1 MNASAPPSPKAAL
14 SLSKRSQ
21 AVSAVTAPMGDPNL
35 HTHSDPAARL
45 QVVPDQLT
53 GLETVPLDAV
63 TPVRVEVLA
72 REGDPMRNQGSEPS
86 PTLEAL
92 RRSIE
97 AAEQRLGSERALRQQ
112 LEASQEQLRLQQE
125 QLQVLQRERDSLRIE
140 LDLAQRQLA
149 EVDVLQRQLQ
159 QLLER
164 NL

>member
-1 MNASAPPSPKAAL
+1 
-14 SLSKRSQ
+14 
-21 AVSAVTAPMGDPNL
+21 MGDPNL
-35 HTHSDPAARL
+35 HTQPDPAAHL

-53 GLETVPLDAV
+53 GLETVPIDAV

-72 REGDPMRNQGSEPS
+72 RDGDPMRNPASEPS

-92 RRSIE
+92 LRSIE

-125 QLQVLQRERDSLRIE
+125 QLQVLQQERDSLRIE

>member
-1 MNASAPPSPKAAL
+1 
-14 SLSKRSQ
+14 
-21 AVSAVTAPMGDPNL
+21 MGDPNL
-35 HTHSDPAARL
+35 HPQPDPAARL

-72 REGDPMRNQGSEPS
+72 RDGDPMRNPGSEAS

-97 AAEQRLGSERALRQQ
+97 AAEQRLGSERELRQQ
-112 LEASQEQLRLQQE
+112 LQASQEHLRLQQSQLHDLE
-125 QLQVLQRERDSLRIE
+125 QERDSLRSE
-140 LDLAQRQLA
+140 LANAQSQRA

-159 QLLER
+159 LLLES
-164 NL
+164 NP

>member
-35 HTHSDPAARL
+35 HTQPDPAARL

-72 REGDPMRNQGSEPS
+72 REGDPMRNPASEPS

-92 RRSIE
+92 
-97 AAEQRLGSERALRQQ
+97 LR
-112 LEASQEQLRLQQE
+112 
-125 QLQVLQRERDSLRIE
+125 E
-140 LDLAQRQLA
+140 LDLAQSQLA